1 MAAVAKAAKGVAD
14 SSAPDSAEAGGIMSF
29 SDKGLCPD
37 LTVPQVRYS
46 PRRGFVARAP
56 GCSLAAEAPET
67 HRAPETRAVCPSTSP
82 LARPLQS
89 PAG

>member
-46 PRRGFVARAP
+46 HRRRFVARAP
-56 GCSLAAEAPET
+56 GCFSRSRGSGNT
-67 HRAPETRAVCPSTSP
+67 
-82 LARPLQS
+82 QS
-89 PAG
+89 PGDESRLP